1 MKRRFAHFFAAIS
14 KEGRLSTDILIVAR
28 RIPSRWNRCVPLL
41 LLCFWYGTDTHR
53 GFAQT
58 TNGSAEEALD
68 LDALRAEATKGQP
81 AAQTLLADYYFAAA
95 DFTNAVTWYRRA
107 AAQDHVQAQLA
118 LAGCLMT
125 GRGVTK
131 DNAAAARLLRR
142 TADLIDGGNPASVAA
157 PVPAPASPA
166 GSTSTRASGPSAV
179 PSSKTISTNPAVGG
193 PPPPP
198 SADTRLDRVTKL
210 VNSEPV
216 LQETKPAP
224 SRPEGR

>member
-1 MKRRFAHFFAAIS
+1 MKRRFAHFFASIS
-14 KEGRLSTDILIVAR
+14 KGGLLSTDILLVAR
-28 RIPSRWNRCVPLL
+28 RYPSRWIRCVPLL
-41 LLCFWYGTDTHR
+41 LLCCWYGMDTHR
-53 GFAQT
+53 GISQA
-58 TNGSAEEALD
+58 TNGSAEEGLD
-68 LDALRAEATKGQP
+68 LDALRAEAAKGQP
-81 AAQTLLADYYFAAA
+81 AAQTLLADCYFAAA
-95 DFTNAVTWYRRA
+95 DFTNAVAWYRRA
-107 AAQDHVQAQLA
+107 ATQDHVQAQLA

-131 DNAAAARLLRR
+131 DNAAAATLLRR
-142 TADLIDGGNPASVAA
+142 TADLIDGGTPASVPGPA
-157 PVPAPASPA
+157 PAPASPA
-166 GSTSTRASGPSAV
+166 GITRASGPPTS
-179 PSSKTISTNPAVGG
+179 PSSKTPSPNPAAGG